1 MRQYLPA
8 HLPCLS
14 SNLLLASF
22 PKSAI
27 FNRKFFKTQARIFG
41 HYKPFLKTWLAS
53 LAIRIFISH
62 FQRIHR
68 MCWSSHRCR
77 HRWFSWL
84 GDWGSWKHFSW
95 FWSGFLI
102 KAGRSY
108 RYGGTQGAQ
117 KVGKNQN
124 AIQADLTSFAQLPE
138 VLEHFRC
145 FWQGAIGKIVVQDLY
160 VGSINTF
167 GKGFQNREYSVFLC

>member
-1 MRQYLPA
+1 MRQYFPA

-27 FNRKFFKTQARIFG
+27 FNWKFFKTQARIFG
-41 HYKPFLKTWLAS
+41 HYKTFLKTWLAT
-53 LAIRIFISH
+53 LAIRILVSR
-62 FQRIHR
+62 FQRSHHIG
-68 MCWSSHRCR
+68 WPSHRCR

-95 FWSGFLI
+95 FCIWISD
-102 KAGRSY
+102 KRWPNDQK
-108 RYGGTQGAQ
+108 RGTQGAQ

-138 VLEHFRC
+138 VLEHFEW
-145 FWQGAIGKIVVQDLY
+145 FWQGVIGKIVVRDLY

-167 GKGFQNREYSVFLC
+167 GKGSQNTE